1 MSLCLCLS
9 VCACMCATVALN
21 AGSHRMARPQSSPQ
35 FATCRHIH
43 MHQCLCNVRLYFFGT
58 LQTGSQQHI
67 WPSSM
72 AAPQCIHT
80 PENTTAGG
88 SVICIHAGCTLGS
101 AIAAELA
108 KGHEPLT
115 AVQRAKAWL
124 GEALQASAP
133 LHIGT
138 GPHRPLNHG

>member
-1 MSLCLCLS
+1 
-9 VCACMCATVALN
+9 
-21 AGSHRMARPQSSPQ
+21 
-35 FATCRHIH
+35 
-43 MHQCLCNVRLYFFGT
+43 
-58 LQTGSQQHI
+58 
-67 WPSSM
+67 M
-72 AAPQCIHT
+72 AATRRIHT
-80 PENTTAGG
+80 AENTMAEGY
-88 SVICIHAGCTLGS
+88 VICMDAGCTLAS

-108 KGHEPLT
+108 KGREPLT